1 MLRHF
6 SPEGDPLLYGC
17 PCERHT
23 CVAKVNP
30 RLPQV
35 LDLIRD
41 DTGIPMVITSG
52 PRCVPHNVEIGGAEY
67 SEHID
72 GEGADVQCSNS
83 RDRFMLI
90 NSAIKHGINRIGVGK
105 GFLHLGISESN
116 DQFVMW
122 VY

>member
-6 SPEGDPLLYGC
+6 SHKGDPLLFAC
-17 PCERHT
+17 PCNRLT
-23 CVAKVNP
+23 CLVTVNP
-30 RLPQV
+30 RLPEV

-52 PRCVPHNVEIGGAEY
+52 PRCVPHNIEIGGADY

-72 GEGADVQCSNS
+72 GEGADVQCSSS

-90 NSAIKHGINRIGVGK
+90 NSAIKHGINRIGVGNN
-105 GFLHLGISESN
+105 LIHLGISETN

-122 VY
+122 TY